1 MFKLT
6 SKNQQ
11 SGALLLEVLI
21 SILIFSFAILG
32 LVAMQGRAIQFSID
46 AEDRNRAALLA
57 NEMVTTMWG
66 QKTVSASAL
75 SSEITAW
82 QTKVQDVAVSGLPNS
97 TGTVSAANSEGIVT
111 ITITWTP
118 AGPSTQDHSYVTQVV
133 MP

>member
-1 MFKLT
+1 MPKLT
-6 SKNQQ
+6 SKNHQ

-32 LVAMQGRAIQFSID
+32 LVAMQSRAIQFSID

-66 QKTVSASAL
+66 QKTVNASAL
-75 SSEITAW
+75 SGEITAW
-82 QTKVQDVAVSGLPNS
+82 QTKVQDIAVSGLPNS
-97 TGTVSAANSEGIVT
+97 TGTVSAANSDGVVT

-118 AGPSTQDHSYVTQVV
+118 AGPSSQDHSYVTQVV